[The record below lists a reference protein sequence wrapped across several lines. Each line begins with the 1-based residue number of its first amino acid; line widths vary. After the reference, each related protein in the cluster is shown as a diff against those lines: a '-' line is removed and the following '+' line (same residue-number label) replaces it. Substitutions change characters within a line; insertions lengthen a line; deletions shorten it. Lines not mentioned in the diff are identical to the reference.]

1 MGVYLDMNQ
10 LVDVLISDPDF
21 ELKHYKDGNGVDFFE
36 GASKKYI
43 PYKATAKSAFACILK
58 FNIIVSEQK
67 RLVALAMQKT
77 A

>member
-36 GASKKYI
+36 GTSKKYI
-43 PYKATAKSAFACILK
+43 P
-58 FNIIVSEQK
+58 SEQK